1 MLMLGL
7 RILRCEHQPCK
18 HMKGLGSASITD
30 AIGGQGGGEGASDSA
45 AAPTP
50 AAAAAA
56 AASSSTGPPLTSATG
71 ATPGQ
76 LSGMVLFSAA
86 EKLLLLVK
94 LVGQY
99 GHATFKNPNP
109 SPRLPTLL
117 LVKLVGWSGRGR
129 VLLTGETEHWCV
141 YFMLTCT
148 MHTGSSN
155 SSRPTAA
162 DDRRT
167 VHLFR
172 AILAGMTH
180 DASNDPALSFAA
192 MSLVVRENTTY
203 SPQTS
208 CTQEKPQ
215 PLNNLEF

>member
-1 MLMLGL
+1 MFSGSSGSKGNGKSKSKGKRAAASDKGTLVAEARKAREERAAKASTKALDEKKAASGTVLKILQLPTSTTPTPKASSTSTVASVASVSSSRSAIGKTLNGL
-7 RILRCEHQPCK
+7 DG
-18 HMKGLGSASITD
+18 GLGSASITD

-71 ATPGQ
+71 ATSGQ

-94 LVGQY
+94 LVGQ
-99 GHATFKNPNP
+99 
-109 SPRLPTLL
+109 
-117 LVKLVGWSGRGR
+117 
-129 VLLTGETEHWCV
+129 
-141 YFMLTCT
+141 
-148 MHTGSSN
+148 
-155 SSRPTAA
+155 PTAA

-192 MSLVVRENTTY
+192 MSLV
-203 SPQTS
+203 
-208 CTQEKPQ
+208 
-215 PLNNLEF
+215 